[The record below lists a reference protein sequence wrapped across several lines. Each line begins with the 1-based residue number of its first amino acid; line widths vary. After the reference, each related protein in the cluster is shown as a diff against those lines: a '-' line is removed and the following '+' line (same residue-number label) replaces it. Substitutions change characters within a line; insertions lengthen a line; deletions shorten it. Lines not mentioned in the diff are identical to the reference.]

1 MNSQMCQIGKVI
13 KLDRNSINYPEKL
26 KNIPDPPKILYCVGD
41 ISLLERRSV
50 AVVGSRRFTQYGKEI
65 ATQIGKALG
74 LAEIPLVSGLAR
86 GIDGFSH
93 QGAMEAGG
101 IGIGVL
107 GNGFN
112 HMSPASNYKL
122 MLRLLERG
130 LVVSELEPDMLA
142 KRFTFA
148 HRNRIISGL
157 SDSVIVVEA
166 NSNSGALITAKY
178 AMDQG
183 RDVYAV
189 PANITSEYS
198 LGSNL
203 LIRDGAIPLI
213 VINDLITE
221 LGGAVNSLNKRSLSL
236 GSSESKIYDII
247 LTHDGVTVD
256 ELSRILSMK
265 TSEINSIVTL
275 LEIKGII
282 ISILGKLHIVNY

>member
-1 MNSQMCQIGKVI
+1 MSSQMCQIGKVI
-13 KLDRNSINYPEKL
+13 KLDRSSINYPDKL
-26 KNIPDPPKILYCVGD
+26 RNIPDPPKILYCVGD

-86 GIDGFSH
+86 GIDGFTH

-122 MLRLLERG
+122 MLRLLDRG

-157 SDSVIVVEA
+157 SDAVIVVEA

-221 LGGAVNSLNKRSLSL
+221 LGGAVNNLNKRSLSL